1 MQRPSILVMSGLVA
15 LLALARPCAAAI
27 AIDLDYVDRQS
38 PAHQRFIAWVDAAQ
52 AGEPGYGFSAT
63 DAAYA
68 FRLTGESAYATLA
81 VAWAEQQVADAETAI
96 AAGQRP
102 EVAADSYLQ
111 AGPMIRD
118 VALVL
123 DWCADVVTPQQRARW
138 SAYAGQ
144 AVWNIWNHEQAH
156 WGSTLQP
163 WSGWGTDDPANN
175 YYYSFV
181 EATLYWAL
189 ATDDVEWLRLL
200 EDERWP
206 ALEHTMA
213 AIVGGGSQ
221 EGTAYGLS
229 HRKLFELYRVWRDA
243 APGHP
248 DLAQANDHL
257 DRSIEWWIHAT
268 VPTLDR
274 TAAIGDQARVSEPVL
289 YDYHRALLLQART
302 LSADAAARDAASW
315 WLHAIANQSM
325 ESGFNLRDNL
335 LDAGTGGAPP
345 ASLVYHAPG
354 TGQLFARTGW
364 DRGAMWLQFAA
375 GPYLQSHAHQDQG
388 AFTLYQDEW
397 LAVTE
402 NIWTRSGIR
411 QETDVHNLVR
421 FEQAGATVR
430 QREGTVSMLDVAPG
444 SGGAVHAVADLTPA
458 YGGSPAVQRWQR
470 TLDFAGRRLRIED
483 RFTLGTG
490 TRAVFQ
496 VNTPQRPVVS
506 GRQAVAGALHIT
518 VVEPANAQ
526 LQVLDWT
533 SRSEA
538 GEETYLGGWRL
549 DVSGSSTGY
558 VVELG
563 VDDPVDPAGP
573 CETDPQGHACRGRDA
588 PDPPTSRIRCAGN
601 GPGGNVA
608 CAADGR

>member
-1 MQRPSILVMSGLVA
+1 MHRLSFLALSGMVV
-15 LLALARPCAAAI
+15 LLALARPCTAAI
-27 AIDLDYVDRQS
+27 AINLDYVDRQS
-38 PAHQRFIAWVDAAQ
+38 PRYQRFIAWVDAAQ
-52 AGEPGYGFSAT
+52 AGEPGYSFSAT

-68 FRLTGESAYATLA
+68 FRLTGDPAYATLA
-81 VAWAEQQVADAETAI
+81 VAWAEHQVADAETAI

-123 DWCADVVTPQQRARW
+123 DWCADAVTPQQRARW
-138 SAYAGQ
+138 SAYAAQ
-144 AVWNIWNHEQAH
+144 AVWNIWNHEQAR
-156 WGSTLQP
+156 WGSIPLP

-181 EATLYWAL
+181 EATMYWAL
-189 ATDDVEWLRLL
+189 ATDDAQWLHLL
-200 EDERWP
+200 QDDKWP
-206 ALEHTMA
+206 ALERTMA

-248 DLAQANDHL
+248 DLAESNDHL
-257 DRSIEWWIHAT
+257 DRSIDWWIHAT

-302 LSADAAARDAASW
+302 LSTDESARGAASW

-335 LDAGTGGAPP
+335 LDAGTGGTPP
-345 ASLVYHAPG
+345 ESLVYHASG

-364 DRGAMWLQFAA
+364 DRGAMWLQFSA

-388 AFTLYQDEW
+388 AFTLYQDQW

-411 QETDVHNLVR
+411 QQTDVHNLVR
-421 FEQAGATVR
+421 FEQAGTLVP
-430 QREGTVSMLDVAPG
+430 QREGTTSILEVVPG
-444 SGGAVHAVADLTPA
+444 ADGAVHAVADLTPA
-458 YGGSPAVQRWQR
+458 YGGSPAVQRWHR
-470 TLDFAGRRLRIED
+470 TLDFGGRRLRIED
-483 RFTLGTG
+483 RFTLGPG

-496 VNTPQRPVVS
+496 VNLPQQPVVS
-506 GRQAVAGALHIT
+506 GNRALAGPLRIE

-533 SRSEA
+533 TRSEP
-538 GEETYLGGWRL
+538 GEETYLSGWRL
-549 DVSGSSTGY
+549 DVAGSDSGY
-558 VVELG
+558 VVEFGLG
-563 VDDPVDPAGP
+563 DPVDPADP
-573 CETDPQGHACRGRDA
+573 CETDPQGPACRGRNA
-588 PDPPTSRIRCAGN
+588 PDAATRRIRCANTGPSGN
-601 GPGGNVA
+601 LA
-608 CAADGR
+608 CAPDAR